1 MKRFLVFFGSFIV
14 IFSLFQ
20 MLSGMF
26 LTMVYTPDISEA
38 WDSASHLSNEVV
50 IGGNPVWPTS
60 IMALFSAV
68 CAYFLSNATKKF
80 GND

>member
-20 MLSGMF
+20 VLSGMF
-26 LTMVYTPDISEA
+26 LTTVYTPDISKA

-50 IGGNPVWPTS
+50 IGGNPVWPTFF
-60 IMALFSAV
+60 IALFSAV
-68 CAYFLSNATKKF
+68 CAYFLSKAIKKF